1 MAGMENIFSYMIF
14 GGMLLSGGQYK
25 LTGREFIFIT
35 QMQFRGGGGS
45 HHFRFNTQVWWNK
58 SVSLGI
64 Q

>member
-35 QMQFRGGGGS
+35 EMQICDFVGVGGHITSGLIHKSGGMK
-45 HHFRFNTQVWWNK
+45 V
-58 SVSLGI
+58 
-64 Q
+64 